1 MVPKLLILQS
11 AQYLFV
17 FVDRIFVSYLETG
30 TISALAYATTLVLTI
45 PSVIGVYDYFLSLYS
60 AKTDLSAK
68 TKKIND
74 MISFI
79 ILLGIPA
86 TFLMALKGDLIVA
99 ILFERG
105 AFSLDNTKLVYSA
118 LMPLSLIIIP
128 LLLQRA
134 MDQIYQVENK
144 ISLIVKRTIIG
155 LILNIILNYLFILF

>member
-1 MVPKLLILQS
+1 MYYFVSQNNKLKLGNPIHRDTIKLSPLVPKLLILQS
-11 AQYLFV
+11 ASIYLYLL
-17 FVDRIFVSYLETG
+17 IEYLSHLETG

-60 AKTDLSAK
+60 AKTNLSVK

-105 AFSLDNTKLVYSA
+105 
-118 LMPLSLIIIP
+118 LS
-128 LLLQRA
+128 
-134 MDQIYQVENK
+134 V
-144 ISLIVKRTIIG
+144 
-155 LILNIILNYLFILF
+155 